1 MQSLGAAKRTVLT
14 RIARAGTWD
23 GEGDQ
28 APQYAGSSACQIRRI
43 ALPKTSPRTLVAFEG
58 EKQPVQARHR
68 IAATAAVVHAL
79 PWIKIMAGW
88 YKQHTS
94 ELASLEAFAKCGRSD
109 LVTSWLRVTRWT
121 VDHESDELPE
131 AMRTDAA
138 ALEEAGLVVTFAA
151 RCKKLL
157 DQRTSMAEKR
167 EAKRAPVNSRELTSI
182 HVNSRDHQ
190 DKTKQDKTRQDER
203 ENAREREI
211 PADWKPTAEHAER
224 ATAKNLDLE
233 READSF
239 RHHALS
245 HARKATRW
253 NAAFTT
259 WLIKAKPGAAEET
272 TEEFFT
278 RRGIPRYVPR
288 TA

>member
-1 MQSLGAAKRTVLT
+1 
-14 RIARAGTWD
+14 
-23 GEGDQ
+23 
-28 APQYAGSSACQIRRI
+28 
-43 ALPKTSPRTLVAFEG
+43 
-58 EKQPVQARHR
+58 
-68 IAATAAVVHAL
+68 
-79 PWIKIMAGW
+79 MAGW

-121 VDHESDELPE
+121 VDHESDDLPE
-131 AMRTDAA
+131 AMRADAA
-138 ALEEAGLVVTFAA
+138 ALAEAGLVVTFAA

-167 EAKRAPVNSRELTSI
+167 EAKRAHVNSCELTSIHIDSRELTSI
-182 HVNSRDHQ
+182 HVNSREHQ
-190 DKTKQDKTRQDER
+190 DKTKRDKTRQDER
-203 ENAREREI
+203 ENVREHEL
-211 PADWKPTAEHAER
+211 PDDWQPTAEHAAR
-224 ATAKNLDLE
+224 AKAKHLDLDT
-233 READSF
+233 EADSF

-259 WLIKAKPGAAEET
+259 WLIKAKPGAVEET